1 MRCIGGRSFIIYL
14 SLFEG
19 CVIQVSVKLLHL
31 DFNLYSAG
39 EFELH
44 QSVDSLSGRT
54 VDVDETLVGGNLE
67 LLAALLV
74 DEGRAVHGEDTLA
87 RGEGNRSTDDCTR
100 SLYVLHNL
108 LGRLFYESVVVR
120 LQFDSDFLTH
130 LFCLCQKSPIGFAID
145 SRLYCKLLSYWS
157 NGIAQMGLQESFCC

>member
-1 MRCIGGRSFIIYL
+1 MVKKTHLKTEKASRPCNALAGGLVVIYFTYL
-14 SLFEG
+14 EG
-19 CVIQVSVKLLHL
+19 YVIQNFVKLLHL

-44 QSVDSLSGRT
+44 QSVDGLSGRA

-108 LGRLFYESVVVR
+108 LGRLLYESVVVR

-130 LFCLCQKSPIGFAID
+130 LFCLFQNPPRPFHSLQK
-145 SRLYCKLLSYWS
+145 
-157 NGIAQMGLQESFCC
+157 